1 MTALAALRYLVA
13 ELEYH
18 RDHPAC
24 RFEPETLIVASGAR
38 EAVAEADD
46 DDDDDLTDLESQLEA
61 AFHRR

>member
-24 RFEPETLIVASGAR
+24 RFEPETLILASGAR
-38 EAVAEADD
+38 EAIAEA
-46 DDDDDLTDLESQLEA
+46 DDDDLTDLESQLEA